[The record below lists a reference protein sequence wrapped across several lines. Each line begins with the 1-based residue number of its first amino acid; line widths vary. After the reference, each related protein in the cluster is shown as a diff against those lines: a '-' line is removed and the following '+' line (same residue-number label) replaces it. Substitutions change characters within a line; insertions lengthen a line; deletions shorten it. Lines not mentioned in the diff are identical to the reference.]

1 MVVDAS
7 KPADGADQEVPLA
20 KTVRENL
27 LFLLGLS
34 PILIAMMR
42 VFLMAQGDYGT
53 IMTLVRTLDV
63 RTLITATFVRSV
75 GIFTAAATGY
85 ILVRVF
91 WLGTDGRNDDNDDT
105 VGKARPG
112 RRTRGLGSPAFLF
125 VLLIFLISLL
135 SIYPEQLFDKDIN
148 LGDGWKKMLWPV
160 DLVRAFAWVLAIALV
175 LRYLSIPSPQKP
187 QFDVL
192 RWLAPLRRRLSTWR
206 LRPNLPEILTVAPV
220 VLLLFW
226 SNLTL
231 NERMWLPIE
240 VITLSQT
247 PEKLRT
253 PPRGTRRGWV
263 VRARSRSTSPRTS
276 TNTESRCIRS
286 SERMGA
292 ASRSWG
298 MCCRFRTT
306 GPPS

>member
-1 MVVDAS
+1 MA
-7 KPADGADQEVPLA
+7 GAQAHVAAVPEPQVWVGRA
-20 KTVRENL
+20 
-27 LFLLGLS
+27 LGLELVGVGEDS
-34 PILIAMMR
+34 GSRLAASVRGMTTW
-42 VFLMAQGDYGT
+42 FLPMAVPASST
-53 IMTLVRTLDV
+53 S
-63 RTLITATFVRSV
+63 A
-75 GIFTAAATGY
+75 
-85 ILVRVF
+85 
-91 WLGTDGRNDDNDDT
+91 
-105 VGKARPG
+105 
-112 RRTRGLGSPAFLF
+112 SPAFLF
-125 VLLIFLISLL
+125 VLIFLISLL
-135 SIYPEQLFDKDIN
+135 SVYPEQLFDKDIN
-148 LGDGWKKMLWPV
+148 LGAGWKKMLWPV

-175 LRYLSIPSPQKP
+175 LRYLSIPPPKKP

-192 RWLAPLRRRLSTWR
+192 WWLAPLRRRLSTWR
-206 LRPNLPEILTVAPV
+206 LRPNLPEILIVAPV